1 MPRKIK
7 HSRQKEYIT
16 CCRKQIRN
24 TIKEAK
30 QKNMICKCMYQYVIT
45 FTSVLV
51 YFCVI
56 FSDISEEDKSDTMLP
71 AVEVKEAK

>member
-1 MPRKIK
+1 
-7 HSRQKEYIT
+7 
-16 CCRKQIRN
+16 
-24 TIKEAK
+24 
-30 QKNMICKCMYQYVIT
+30 MICKCMYQYVIT

-71 AVEVKEAK
+71 AVEVKEAKWGKEAGDVWAAP